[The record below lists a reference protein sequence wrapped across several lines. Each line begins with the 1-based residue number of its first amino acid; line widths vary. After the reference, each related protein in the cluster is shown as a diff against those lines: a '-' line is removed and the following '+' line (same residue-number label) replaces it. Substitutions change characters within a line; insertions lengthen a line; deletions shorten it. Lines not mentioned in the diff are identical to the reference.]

1 MPDVWLSVFPDALER
16 NYRRMARLLPQS
28 EIAAVVK
35 ADAYGLGV
43 KNVVPALDRAGCG
56 AFFVN
61 RFEEALNVRRLTR
74 RAVYVLDVSGV
85 EEGPEDYE
93 RFGFIPVFSNKEA
106 LNRFSEARNIAVRAD
121 IGLNMAGIPA
131 RDTDFWIETAK
142 SRGVSLLVGHLSC
155 SENPSSPENKR
166 QLQTFERLAS
176 LFPDAKKSL
185 AASYGA
191 FLGKE
196 YCFDLIRAGA
206 ALYGA
211 SVLPEAE
218 TAAMMT
224 ARVGRLDR
232 VLKGQNIGYGDASP
246 AQKDMLVATLL
257 CGSGDGIVHK
267 KGCFVVFNGKKLPV
281 VASPTTNY
289 LAVDASEVENEIRCG
304 SEADL
309 FNDVYTPDELAKDA
323 EAGTGA
329 DVLIRLSP
337 ALKKGV

>member
-16 NYRRMARLLPQS
+16 NYRRMARLFPQS

-218 TAAMMT
+218 L
-224 ARVGRLDR
+224 R
-232 VLKGQNIGYGDASP
+232 Q
-246 AQKDMLVATLL
+246 
-257 CGSGDGIVHK
+257 
-267 KGCFVVFNGKKLPV
+267 
-281 VASPTTNY
+281 
-289 LAVDASEVENEIRCG
+289 
-304 SEADL
+304 
-309 FNDVYTPDELAKDA
+309 
-323 EAGTGA
+323 
-329 DVLIRLSP
+329 
-337 ALKKGV
+337 

>member
-16 NYRRMARLLPQS
+16 NYRRMARLFPQS

-131 RDTDFWIETAK
+131 R
-142 SRGVSLLVGHLSC
+142 
-155 SENPSSPENKR
+155 
-166 QLQTFERLAS
+166 
-176 LFPDAKKSL
+176 
-185 AASYGA
+185 
-191 FLGKE
+191 
-196 YCFDLIRAGA
+196 
-206 ALYGA
+206 
-211 SVLPEAE
+211 
-218 TAAMMT
+218 
-224 ARVGRLDR
+224 GRLCTALPSCPKR
-232 VLKGQNIGYGDASP
+232 
-246 AQKDMLVATLL
+246 
-257 CGSGDGIVHK
+257 
-267 KGCFVVFNGKKLPV
+267 KL
-281 VASPTTNY
+281 
-289 LAVDASEVENEIRCG
+289 RQG
-304 SEADL
+304 
-309 FNDVYTPDELAKDA
+309 
-323 EAGTGA
+323 
-329 DVLIRLSP
+329 
-337 ALKKGV
+337 